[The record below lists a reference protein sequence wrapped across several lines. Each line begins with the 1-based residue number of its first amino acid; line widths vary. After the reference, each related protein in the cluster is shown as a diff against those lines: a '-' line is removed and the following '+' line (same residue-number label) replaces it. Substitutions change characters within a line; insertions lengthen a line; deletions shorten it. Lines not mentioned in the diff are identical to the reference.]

1 MESFDGVAEVKRI
14 KKNLLWK
21 QIISGVFFCSSIVF
35 LIVYLTIPQAKV
47 RSLHVE
53 TYLKGTQKV
62 FSESDE
68 MLNRTTLI
76 SRNDIISGLGLTDD
90 TYSAFVDVKKAASNL
105 KNADFVCD
113 KIEPVVTKTPFSL
126 KVNFADL
133 FPIVSVDEQ
142 NYLTDGNLYPVSSAD
157 NTEKEDWILNH
168 YPDKKSK
175 LVPFLDDPSLGDDHS
190 TSIPNLFYAW
200 ELLEKYDPNSSLG
213 LRGVRYDASSGS
225 YLFYWKSESEK
236 SESDLN
242 LRVRVDKDLLFDFSH
257 ENRILEI
264 DKLTNGSFSDY
275 MTKSDEFVSKFKD
288 KSLKVDGWY
297 TLVYKISS
305 DGVVSAKYENKEA

>member
-76 SRNDIISGLGLTDD
+76 SKNDIISGLGLTDD
-90 TYSAFVDVKKAASNL
+90 TYSAFIDVKKAASNL
-105 KNADFVCD
+105 RNADFVCD

-126 KVNFADL
+126 KVSFADL
-133 FPIVSVDEQ
+133 FPIVSIDEQ

-175 LVPFLDDPSLGDDHS
+175 LVPFLDDPSLGDDHFFQAEDG
-190 TSIPNLFYAW
+190 I
-200 ELLEKYDPNSSLG
+200 
-213 LRGVRYDASSGS
+213 RDA
-225 YLFYWKSESEK
+225 
-236 SESDLN
+236 
-242 LRVRVDKDLLFDFSH
+242 
-257 ENRILEI
+257 
-264 DKLTNGSFSDY
+264 
-275 MTKSDEFVSKFKD
+275 
-288 KSLKVDGWY
+288 
-297 TLVYKISS
+297 
-305 DGVVSAKYENKEA
+305 

>member
-76 SRNDIISGLGLTDD
+76 SKNDIISGLGLTDD
-90 TYSAFVDVKKAASNL
+90 TYSAFIDVKKAASNL
-105 KNADFVCD
+105 RNADFVCD

-126 KVNFADL
+126 KVSFADL
-133 FPIVSVDEQ
+133 FPIVSIDEQ

-157 NTEKEDWILNH
+157 NTGKEDWILNH

-225 YLFYWKSESEK
+225 YLFYWKSES
-236 SESDLN
+236 DLNLN
-242 LRVRVDKDLLFDFSH
+242 LRVRVDKDLLFEFSH
-257 ENRILEI
+257 RNAILEI
-264 DKLTNGSFSDY
+264 DKLTKESLSNF
-275 MTKSDEFVSKFKD
+275 KVKNDEFVSKFKD

-297 TLVYKISS
+297 TLIYKISN
-305 DGVVSAKYENKEA
+305 DELVAKYEK

>member
-90 TYSAFVDVKKAASNL
+90 TYSAFIDVKKAASNL

-126 KVNFADL
+126 KVSFADL
-133 FPIVSVDEQ
+133 FPIVSIDEQ

-175 LVPFLDDPSLGDDHS
+175 LVPFLDDPSLGDNHS

-225 YLFYWKSESEK
+225 YLFYWKSESEP
-236 SESDLN
+236 DLN

-257 ENRILEI
+257 ENRILGI
-264 DKLTNGSFSDY
+264 DKLTKGSLSKF
-275 MTKSDEFVSKFKD
+275 KKKKDEFVSKFKD
-288 KSLKVDGWY
+288 KSLNVVDGWY
-297 TLVYKISS
+297 TLVYTIN
-305 DGVVSAKYENKEA
+305 SAIKYENKEA

>member
-76 SRNDIISGLGLTDD
+76 SKNDIISGLGLTDD
-90 TYSAFVDVKKAASNL
+90 TYSAFIDVKKAASNL
-105 KNADFVCD
+105 RNADFVCD
-113 KIEPVVTKTPFSL
+113 KIEPVVTKSPFSL
-126 KVNFADL
+126 KVSFADL
-133 FPIVSVDEQ
+133 FPIVSIDEQ

-175 LVPFLDDPSLGDDHS
+175 LVPFLDDPSLGDNHS

-225 YLFYWKSESEK
+225 YLFYWKSES
-236 SESDLN
+236 DLNLN
-242 LRVRVDKDLLFDFSH
+242 LRVRVDKDLLFEFSH
-257 ENRILEI
+257 RNAILEI
-264 DKLTNGSFSDY
+264 DKLTKESLSDF
-275 MTKSDEFVSKFKD
+275 KKKNDEFVSKFKD

-297 TLVYKISS
+297 TLIYTISN
-305 DGVVSAKYENKEA
+305 DELVAKYEK

>member
-90 TYSAFVDVKKAASNL
+90 TYSAFIDVKKAALNL
-105 KNADFVCD
+105 KNADFVSD

-126 KVNFADL
+126 KVSFADL
-133 FPIVSVDEQ
+133 FPIVSIDEQ

-168 YPDKKSK
+168 YPDKNSK

-225 YLFYWKSESEK
+225 YLFYWKSESEP
-236 SESDLN
+236 DLN

-275 MTKSDEFVSKFKD
+275 MTKSDEFVFKFKD
-288 KSLKVDGWY
+288 KSLKADGWY

>member
-126 KVNFADL
+126 KVSFADL
-133 FPIVSVDEQ
+133 FPIVSIDEQ

-175 LVPFLDDPSLGDDHS
+175 LVPFLDDPSLGDNHS

-200 ELLEKYDPNSSLG
+200 ELLEKYNPNSSLG

-225 YLFYWKSESEK
+225 YLFYWKSESEP
-236 SESDLN
+236 DLN

-257 ENRILEI
+257 ENRILGI
-264 DKLTNGSFSDY
+264 DKLTKGSLSKF
-275 MTKSDEFVSKFKD
+275 KKKKDEFVSKFKD
-288 KSLKVDGWY
+288 KSLNVVDGWY
-297 TLVYKISS
+297 TLVYTINS

>member
-21 QIISGVFFCSSIVF
+21 QIISGAFFCSSIVF

-90 TYSAFVDVKKAASNL
+90 TYSAFIDVKKAASNL

-126 KVNFADL
+126 KVSFADL
-133 FPIVSVDEQ
+133 FPIVSIDEQ

-225 YLFYWKSESEK
+225 YLFYWKSES
-236 SESDLN
+236 DLN
-242 LRVRVDKDLLFDFSH
+242 LRVRVDKDLLFEFSH
-257 ENRILEI
+257 ENAILEI
-264 DKLTNGSFSDY
+264 DKLTTGSLSNFK
-275 MTKSDEFVSKFKD
+275 TKSDEFVSKFKD

-297 TLVYKISS
+297 TLVYTISN
-305 DGVVSAKYENKEA
+305 DGLACAKYENKEV

>member
-35 LIVYLTIPQAKV
+35 LIVYLTIPQVKV

-105 KNADFVCD
+105 RNADFVCD

-126 KVNFADL
+126 KVSFADL
-133 FPIVSVDEQ
+133 FPIVSIDEQ

-157 NTEKEDWILNH
+157 NTGKEDWILNH

-225 YLFYWKSESEK
+225 YLFYWKSES
-236 SESDLN
+236 DLNLN
-242 LRVRVDKDLLFDFSH
+242 LRVRVDKDLLFEFSH
-257 ENRILEI
+257 RNAILEI
-264 DKLTNGSFSDY
+264 DKLTKESLSNF
-275 MTKSDEFVSKFKD
+275 KVKNDEFVSKFKD

-297 TLVYKISS
+297 TLIYKISN
-305 DGVVSAKYENKEA
+305 DELVAKYEK

>member
-76 SRNDIISGLGLTDD
+76 SKNDIISGLGLTDD
-90 TYSAFVDVKKAASNL
+90 TYSAFIDVKKAASNL
-105 KNADFVCD
+105 RNADFVCD

-126 KVNFADL
+126 KVSFADL
-133 FPIVSVDEQ
+133 FPIVSIDEQ
-142 NYLTDGNLYPVSSAD
+142 NYITDGNLYPVSSAD

-225 YLFYWKSESEK
+225 YLFYWKSES
-236 SESDLN
+236 DLNLN
-242 LRVRVDKDLLFDFSH
+242 LRVRVDKDLLFEFSH
-257 ENRILEI
+257 RNAILEI
-264 DKLTNGSFSDY
+264 DKLTKESLSDF
-275 MTKSDEFVSKFKD
+275 KKKNDEFVSKFKD

-297 TLVYKISS
+297 TLIYTISN
-305 DGVVSAKYENKEA
+305 DELVAKYEK

>member
-90 TYSAFVDVKKAASNL
+90 TYSAFIDVKKAASNL

-126 KVNFADL
+126 KVSFADL
-133 FPIVSVDEQ
+133 FPIVSIDEQ

-175 LVPFLDDPSLGDDHS
+175 LVPFLDDSSLGDDHS

-225 YLFYWKSESEK
+225 YLFYWKSESEP
-236 SESDLN
+236 DLN

-257 ENRILEI
+257 ENRILGI
-264 DKLTNGSFSDY
+264 DKLTKGSLSKF
-275 MTKSDEFVSKFKD
+275 KKKNDEFVSKFKD

-297 TLVYKISS
+297 TLVYTIN
-305 DGVVSAKYENKEA
+305 SAIKYENKEV

>member
-1 MESFDGVAEVKRI
+1 M
-14 KKNLLWK
+14 
-21 QIISGVFFCSSIVF
+21 
-35 LIVYLTIPQAKV
+35 
-47 RSLHVE
+47 
-53 TYLKGTQKV
+53 
-62 FSESDE
+62 
-68 MLNRTTLI
+68 
-76 SRNDIISGLGLTDD
+76 
-90 TYSAFVDVKKAASNL
+90 

-126 KVNFADL
+126 KVSFADL
-133 FPIVSVDEQ
+133 FPIVSIDEQ
-142 NYLTDGNLYPVSSAD
+142 NYLTDGNLYPVSSPD

-225 YLFYWKSESEK
+225 YLFYWKSESEP
-236 SESDLN
+236 DLN

-257 ENRILEI
+257 ENRILGI
-264 DKLTNGSFSDY
+264 DKLTKGSLSKF
-275 MTKSDEFVSKFKD
+275 KKKNDEFVSKFKD

-297 TLVYKISS
+297 TLVYTIN
-305 DGVVSAKYENKEA
+305 SAIKYEK

>member
-62 FSESDE
+62 FFESDE

-90 TYSAFVDVKKAASNL
+90 TYSAFVDVKKAVSNL

-126 KVNFADL
+126 KVSFADL
-133 FPIVSVDEQ
+133 FPIVSIDEQ

-225 YLFYWKSESEK
+225 YLFYWKSESEP
-236 SESDLN
+236 DLS

-275 MTKSDEFVSKFKD
+275 KMKSDEFVPKFKD

-305 DGVVSAKYENKEA
+305 DGVVSAKYENREA

>member
-1 MESFDGVAEVKRI
+1 MEFFDGVAEVKRI

-90 TYSAFVDVKKAASNL
+90 TYSAFIDVKKAASNL

-126 KVNFADL
+126 KVSFADL
-133 FPIVSVDEQ
+133 FPIVSIDDQ
-142 NYLTDGNLYPVSSAD
+142 NYLSDGNLYPVSSAD

-225 YLFYWKSESEK
+225 YLFYWKSESEP
-236 SESDLN
+236 DLN

-264 DKLTNGSFSDY
+264 DKLTTGSFSDY

-288 KSLKVDGWY
+288 KSLKVNGWY

>member
-35 LIVYLTIPQAKV
+35 LIVYLTIPQSKV

-90 TYSAFVDVKKAASNL
+90 TYSAFIDVKKAASNL

-126 KVNFADL
+126 KVSFADL
-133 FPIVSVDEQ
+133 FPIVSIDEQ
-142 NYLTDGNLYPVSSAD
+142 NYLTDGNLYPISSAD

-225 YLFYWKSESEK
+225 YLFYWKSESEP
-236 SESDLN
+236 DLN

-264 DKLTNGSFSDY
+264 DKLTTGSFSDY

>member
-90 TYSAFVDVKKAASNL
+90 TYSAFIDVKKAASNL

-126 KVNFADL
+126 KVSFADL
-133 FPIVSVDEQ
+133 FPIVSIDEQ
-142 NYLTDGNLYPVSSAD
+142 NYLTDGNLYPISSAD

-168 YPDKKSK
+168 YADKKSK

-225 YLFYWKSESEK
+225 YLFYWKSESEP
-236 SESDLN
+236 DLN

-275 MTKSDEFVSKFKD
+275 KTKSDEFVSKFKD

-305 DGVVSAKYENKEA
+305 DGVVSAKYENKEV

>member
-1 MESFDGVAEVKRI
+1 MESFDGVAE
-14 KKNLLWK
+14 
-21 QIISGVFFCSSIVF
+21 VFFCSSIVF

-53 TYLKGTQKV
+53 TYLKGTRKV

-90 TYSAFVDVKKAASNL
+90 TYSAFIDVKKAASNL

-126 KVNFADL
+126 KVSFADL
-133 FPIVSVDEQ
+133 FPIVSIDEQ

-200 ELLEKYDPNSSLG
+200 ELLDKYDPNSSLG

-242 LRVRVDKDLLFDFSH
+242 LRVRVDKDLLFEFSH
-257 ENRILEI
+257 ENAIFEI
-264 DKLTNGSFSDY
+264 DKLTTGSLSNFK
-275 MTKSDEFVSKFKD
+275 TKSDEFVSKFKD

-297 TLVYKISS
+297 TLVYTISS
-305 DGVVSAKYENKEA
+305 DGLACAKYENKEV

>member
-90 TYSAFVDVKKAASNL
+90 TYSAFIDVKKAASNL
-105 KNADFVCD
+105 RNADFVCD

-126 KVNFADL
+126 KVSFADL
-133 FPIVSVDEQ
+133 FPIVSIDEQ

-225 YLFYWKSESEK
+225 YLFYWKSES
-236 SESDLN
+236 DLNLN
-242 LRVRVDKDLLFDFSH
+242 LRVRVDKDLLFEFSH
-257 ENRILEI
+257 RNAILEI
-264 DKLTNGSFSDY
+264 DKLTKESLSDF
-275 MTKSDEFVSKFKD
+275 KKKNDEFVSKFKD

-297 TLVYKISS
+297 TLIYTISN
-305 DGVVSAKYENKEA
+305 DELVAKYEK

>member
-62 FSESDE
+62 FSENDE

-90 TYSAFVDVKKAASNL
+90 TYSAFIDVKKAASNL

-126 KVNFADL
+126 KVSFADL
-133 FPIVSVDEQ
+133 FPIVSIDEQ

-225 YLFYWKSESEK
+225 YLFYWKSESEP
-236 SESDLN
+236 DLN

-264 DKLTNGSFSDY
+264 GKLTNGSFSDY

-288 KSLKVDGWY
+288 KSLKVNGWY

>member
-126 KVNFADL
+126 KVSFADL
-133 FPIVSVDEQ
+133 FPIVSIDEQ
-142 NYLTDGNLYPVSSAD
+142 NYLTDGNLYPVSSPD

-225 YLFYWKSESEK
+225 YLFYWKSESEP
-236 SESDLN
+236 DLN

-275 MTKSDEFVSKFKD
+275 KTKSDEFVSKFKD

>member
-90 TYSAFVDVKKAASNL
+90 TYSAFIDVKKAASNL
-105 KNADFVCD
+105 RNADFVCD

-126 KVNFADL
+126 KVSFADL
-133 FPIVSVDEQ
+133 FPIVSIDEQ

-175 LVPFLDDPSLGDDHS
+175 LVPFLDDPSLGDNHS

-225 YLFYWKSESEK
+225 YLFYWKSES
-236 SESDLN
+236 DLNLN
-242 LRVRVDKDLLFDFSH
+242 LRVRVDKDLLFEFSH
-257 ENRILEI
+257 RNAILEI
-264 DKLTNGSFSDY
+264 DKLTKESLSNF
-275 MTKSDEFVSKFKD
+275 KVKNDEFVSKFKD
-288 KSLKVDGWY
+288 KSLNVDGWY
-297 TLVYKISS
+297 TLVYTISS
-305 DGVVSAKYENKEA
+305 DGLACAKYEK

>member
-76 SRNDIISGLGLTDD
+76 SRNDIISGLGLADD

-126 KVNFADL
+126 KVSFADL
-133 FPIVSVDEQ
+133 FPIVSIDEQ

-175 LVPFLDDPSLGDDHS
+175 LVPFLDDPSLGDNHS

-225 YLFYWKSESEK
+225 YLFYWKSESEP
-236 SESDLN
+236 DLN

-257 ENRILEI
+257 ENRILGI
-264 DKLTNGSFSDY
+264 DKLTKGSLSKF
-275 MTKSDEFVSKFKD
+275 KKKKDEFVSKFKD

>member
-126 KVNFADL
+126 KVSFADL
-133 FPIVSVDEQ
+133 FPIVSIDEQ

-225 YLFYWKSESEK
+225 YLFYWKSES
-236 SESDLN
+236 DLN

-264 DKLTNGSFSDY
+264 NKRTTGSLSNFK
-275 MTKSDEFVSKFKD
+275 TKNDEFVSKFKD

-305 DGVVSAKYENKEA
+305 KGLPVAKYENKEA

>member
-90 TYSAFVDVKKAASNL
+90 TYSAFIDVKKAASNL

-126 KVNFADL
+126 KVSFADL
-133 FPIVSVDEQ
+133 FPIVSIDEQ

-168 YPDKKSK
+168 YPDKNSK

-225 YLFYWKSESEK
+225 YLFYWKSESEP
-236 SESDLN
+236 DLS

>member
-1 MESFDGVAEVKRI
+1 M
-14 KKNLLWK
+14 
-21 QIISGVFFCSSIVF
+21 
-35 LIVYLTIPQAKV
+35 TIPQAKV

-62 FSESDE
+62 FSESDK

-90 TYSAFVDVKKAASNL
+90 TYSAFVEVKKAALNL
-105 KNADFVCD
+105 RNADFVCD

-126 KVNFADL
+126 KVSFADL
-133 FPIVSVDEQ
+133 FPVVSIDEQ

-175 LVPFLDDPSLGDDHS
+175 LVPFLDDPSLGDNHS

-225 YLFYWKSESEK
+225 YLFYWKSES
-236 SESDLN
+236 DLN
-242 LRVRVDKDLLFDFSH
+242 LRVRVDKDLLFEFSH
-257 ENRILEI
+257 ENAILEI
-264 DKLTNGSFSDY
+264 DKLTTGSLSNFK
-275 MTKSDEFVSKFKD
+275 TKNDEFVSKFKD

-297 TLVYKISS
+297 TLVYTISS
-305 DGVVSAKYENKEA
+305 DGLACAKYENKEA

>member
-76 SRNDIISGLGLTDD
+76 SKNDIISGLGLTDD
-90 TYSAFVDVKKAASNL
+90 TYSAFIDVKKAASNL
-105 KNADFVCD
+105 RNADFVCD

-126 KVNFADL
+126 KVSFADL
-133 FPIVSVDEQ
+133 FPIVSIDEQ

-225 YLFYWKSESEK
+225 YLFYWKSES
-236 SESDLN
+236 DLNLN
-242 LRVRVDKDLLFDFSH
+242 LRVRVDKDLLFEFSH
-257 ENRILEI
+257 RNAILEI
-264 DKLTNGSFSDY
+264 DKLTKESLSNF
-275 MTKSDEFVSKFKD
+275 KVKNDEFVSKFKD
-288 KSLKVDGWY
+288 KSLNVDGWY
-297 TLVYKISS
+297 TLIYTISN
-305 DGVVSAKYENKEA
+305 DELVAKYENKEA

>member
-47 RSLHVE
+47 CSLHIE

-90 TYSAFVDVKKAASNL
+90 TYSAFIDVKKAASNL

-126 KVNFADL
+126 KVSFADL
-133 FPIVSVDEQ
+133 FPIVSIDEQ
-142 NYLTDGNLYPVSSAD
+142 NYLTDGNLYPISSAD

-175 LVPFLDDPSLGDDHS
+175 LVPFLDDPSLGDNHS

-225 YLFYWKSESEK
+225 YLFYWKSESEP
-236 SESDLN
+236 DLN

-275 MTKSDEFVSKFKD
+275 KMKSDEFVPKFKD

>member
-62 FSESDE
+62 FSDSDE

-76 SRNDIISGLGLTDD
+76 SRNDIISGLGLTND
-90 TYSAFVDVKKAASNL
+90 TYSAFIDVKKAASNL

-126 KVNFADL
+126 KVSFADL
-133 FPIVSVDEQ
+133 FPIVSIDEQ

-225 YLFYWKSESEK
+225 YLFYWKSES
-236 SESDLN
+236 DLN
-242 LRVRVDKDLLFDFSH
+242 LRVRVDKDLLFEFSH
-257 ENRILEI
+257 ENAMLGI
-264 DKLTNGSFSDY
+264 DKLTTGSFSDFK
-275 MTKSDEFVSKFKD
+275 MKSDEFVSKFKD

-297 TLVYKISS
+297 TLVYAISS

>member
-90 TYSAFVDVKKAASNL
+90 TYSAFIDVKKAASNL
-105 KNADFVCD
+105 RNADFVCD

-126 KVNFADL
+126 KVSFADL
-133 FPIVSVDEQ
+133 FPIVSIDEQ

-168 YPDKKSK
+168 YPDKKS
-175 LVPFLDDPSLGDDHS
+175 VPFLDDPSLGDDHS

-200 ELLEKYDPNSSLG
+200 ELLEKYGPNSSLG

-225 YLFYWKSESEK
+225 YLFYWKSESE
-236 SESDLN
+236 LN
-242 LRVRVDKDLLFDFSH
+242 LRVRVDKDLLFEFSH
-257 ENRILEI
+257 RNAILEI
-264 DKLTNGSFSDY
+264 DKLTKESLSNF
-275 MTKSDEFVSKFKD
+275 KVKNDEFVSKFKD
-288 KSLKVDGWY
+288 KSLNVDGWY
-297 TLVYKISS
+297 TLIYTISN
-305 DGVVSAKYENKEA
+305 DELVAKYEK

>member
-90 TYSAFVDVKKAASNL
+90 TYSSFVDVKKAASNL

-126 KVNFADL
+126 KVSFADL
-133 FPIVSVDEQ
+133 FPIVSIDEQ
-142 NYLTDGNLYPVSSAD
+142 NYLTDGNLYPVSSTD

-225 YLFYWKSESEK
+225 YLFYWKSESEP
-236 SESDLN
+236 DLN

-257 ENRILEI
+257 ENRILGI
-264 DKLTNGSFSDY
+264 DKLTKGSLSKF
-275 MTKSDEFVSKFKD
+275 KKKNDEFVSKFKD
-288 KSLKVDGWY
+288 KSLNVVDGWY
-297 TLVYKISS
+297 TLVYRISS
-305 DGVVSAKYENKEA
+305 KGLPSAKYEK

>member
-90 TYSAFVDVKKAASNL
+90 TYSAFIDVKKAASNL

-126 KVNFADL
+126 KVSFADL
-133 FPIVSVDEQ
+133 FPIVSIDEQ

-225 YLFYWKSESEK
+225 YLFYWKSESEP
-236 SESDLN
+236 DLN

-288 KSLKVDGWY
+288 KSLKADGWY

>member
-76 SRNDIISGLGLTDD
+76 SKNDIISGLGLTDD
-90 TYSAFVDVKKAASNL
+90 TYSAFIDVKKAASNL
-105 KNADFVCD
+105 RNADFVCD

-126 KVNFADL
+126 KVSFADL
-133 FPIVSVDEQ
+133 FPIVSIDEQ

-157 NTEKEDWILNH
+157 NTGKEDWILNH

-225 YLFYWKSESEK
+225 YLFYWKSES
-236 SESDLN
+236 DLNLN
-242 LRVRVDKDLLFDFSH
+242 LRVRVDKDLLFEFSH
-257 ENRILEI
+257 RNAILEI
-264 DKLTNGSFSDY
+264 DKLTKESLSDF
-275 MTKSDEFVSKFKD
+275 KKKNDEFVSKFKD

-297 TLVYKISS
+297 TLIYTISN
-305 DGVVSAKYENKEA
+305 DELVAKYEK

>member
-76 SRNDIISGLGLTDD
+76 SKNDIISGLGLTDD
-90 TYSAFVDVKKAASNL
+90 TYSAFIDVKKAASNL
-105 KNADFVCD
+105 RNADFVCD
-113 KIEPVVTKTPFSL
+113 KIEPVVTKSPFSL
-126 KVNFADL
+126 KVSFADL
-133 FPIVSVDEQ
+133 FPIVSIDEQ

-175 LVPFLDDPSLGDDHS
+175 LVPFLDDPSLGDNHS

-225 YLFYWKSESEK
+225 YLFYWKSES
-236 SESDLN
+236 DLNLN
-242 LRVRVDKDLLFDFSH
+242 LRVRVDKDLLFEFSH
-257 ENRILEI
+257 RNAILEI
-264 DKLTNGSFSDY
+264 DKLTKESLSNF
-275 MTKSDEFVSKFKD
+275 KVKNDEFVSKFKD
-288 KSLKVDGWY
+288 KSLNVDGWY
-297 TLVYKISS
+297 TLIYTISN
-305 DGVVSAKYENKEA
+305 DELVAKYEK

>member
-76 SRNDIISGLGLTDD
+76 SKNDIISGLGLTDD
-90 TYSAFVDVKKAASNL
+90 TYSAFIDVKKAASNL
-105 KNADFVCD
+105 RNADFVCD

-126 KVNFADL
+126 KVSFADL
-133 FPIVSVDEQ
+133 FPIVSIDEQ

-157 NTEKEDWILNH
+157 NTGKEDWILNH

-225 YLFYWKSESEK
+225 YLFYWKSES
-236 SESDLN
+236 DLNLN
-242 LRVRVDKDLLFDFSH
+242 LRVRVDKDLLFEFSH
-257 ENRILEI
+257 RNAILEI
-264 DKLTNGSFSDY
+264 DKLTKESLSNF
-275 MTKSDEFVSKFKD
+275 KVKNDEFVSKFKD
-288 KSLKVDGWY
+288 KSLNVDGWY
-297 TLVYKISS
+297 TLIYTISN
-305 DGVVSAKYENKEA
+305 DELVAKYEK

>member
-1 MESFDGVAEVKRI
+1 M
-14 KKNLLWK
+14 
-21 QIISGVFFCSSIVF
+21 
-35 LIVYLTIPQAKV
+35 
-47 RSLHVE
+47 
-53 TYLKGTQKV
+53 
-62 FSESDE
+62 
-68 MLNRTTLI
+68 
-76 SRNDIISGLGLTDD
+76 
-90 TYSAFVDVKKAASNL
+90 

-126 KVNFADL
+126 KVSFADL
-133 FPIVSVDEQ
+133 FPVVSIDEQ

-175 LVPFLDDPSLGDDHS
+175 LVPFLDDPSLGDNHS

-225 YLFYWKSESEK
+225 YLLYWK

-242 LRVRVDKDLLFDFSH
+242 LRVIVDKDLLFEFSH
-257 ENRILEI
+257 ENAILEI
-264 DKLTNGSFSDY
+264 DKLTTGSLSDFK
-275 MTKSDEFVSKFKD
+275 MKKDEFVPKFKD
-288 KSLKVDGWY
+288 KSLNVDGWY
-297 TLVYKISS
+297 TLVYTISS
-305 DGVVSAKYENKEA
+305 DGLACAKYEKEEV

>member
-90 TYSAFVDVKKAASNL
+90 TYSAFIDVKKAASNL

-126 KVNFADL
+126 KVSFADL
-133 FPIVSVDEQ
+133 FPIVSIDEQ
-142 NYLTDGNLYPVSSAD
+142 NYLTDGNLYPISSAD

-200 ELLEKYDPNSSLG
+200 VLLEKYDPNSSLG

-225 YLFYWKSESEK
+225 YLFYWKSESEP
-236 SESDLN
+236 DLN

-275 MTKSDEFVSKFKD
+275 KTKSDEFVSKFKD

-305 DGVVSAKYENKEA
+305 DGVVSAKYENKEV

>member
-76 SRNDIISGLGLTDD
+76 SKNDIISGLGLTDD
-90 TYSAFVDVKKAASNL
+90 TYSAFIDVKKAASNL
-105 KNADFVCD
+105 RNADFVCD

-126 KVNFADL
+126 KVSFADL
-133 FPIVSVDEQ
+133 FPIVSIDEQ

-225 YLFYWKSESEK
+225 YLFYWKSES
-236 SESDLN
+236 DLNLN
-242 LRVRVDKDLLFDFSH
+242 LRVRVDKDLLFEFSH
-257 ENRILEI
+257 RNAILEI
-264 DKLTNGSFSDY
+264 DKLTKESLSNF
-275 MTKSDEFVSKFKD
+275 KVKNDEFVSKFKD
-288 KSLKVDGWY
+288 KSLNVDGWY
-297 TLVYKISS
+297 TLIYTISN
-305 DGVVSAKYENKEA
+305 DELVAKYEK

>member
-90 TYSAFVDVKKAASNL
+90 TYSAFIDVKKAASNL

-126 KVNFADL
+126 KVSFADL
-133 FPIVSVDEQ
+133 FPIVSIDEQ

-200 ELLEKYDPNSSLG
+200 ELLEKYNPNSSLG

-225 YLFYWKSESEK
+225 YLFYWKSESEP
-236 SESDLN
+236 DLN

-275 MTKSDEFVSKFKD
+275 MMKSDEFVSKFKD
-288 KSLKVDGWY
+288 KSLKVNGWY
-297 TLVYKISS
+297 TLIYKISS

>member
-76 SRNDIISGLGLTDD
+76 SRDDIISGLGLTDD

-126 KVNFADL
+126 KVSFADL
-133 FPIVSVDEQ
+133 FPIVSIDEQ
-142 NYLTDGNLYPVSSAD
+142 NYLTDGNLYPVSSPD

-168 YPDKKSK
+168 YPEKKSK

-225 YLFYWKSESEK
+225 YLFYWKSESEP
-236 SESDLN
+236 DLN

-257 ENRILEI
+257 ENRILGI
-264 DKLTNGSFSDY
+264 DKLTKGSLSKF
-275 MTKSDEFVSKFKD
+275 KKKNDEFVPKFKD

-297 TLVYKISS
+297 TLVYTISS
-305 DGVVSAKYENKEA
+305 DGLACAKYENKEA

>member
-35 LIVYLTIPQAKV
+35 LIVYLTIPQAKA
-47 RSLHVE
+47 RSLYVE

-126 KVNFADL
+126 KVSFADL
-133 FPIVSVDEQ
+133 FPIVSIDEQ

-175 LVPFLDDPSLGDDHS
+175 LVPFLDDPSLGDNHS

-225 YLFYWKSESEK
+225 YLFYWKSESDGTE
-236 SESDLN
+236 LN
-242 LRVRVDKDLLFDFSH
+242 SRVRVDKDLLFEFSH
-257 ENRILEI
+257 EKNAILGI
-264 DKLTNGSFSDY
+264 DKLTKESLSKFKKKN
-275 MTKSDEFVSKFKD
+275 DEFVSKFKD
-288 KSLKVDGWY
+288 KSLNVVDGWY
-297 TLVYKISS
+297 TLVYTIN
-305 DGVVSAKYENKEA
+305 SAIKYEK